1 MPDRYK
7 NRLLAPVLYTHTMDW
22 VVGIIMILS
31 GIRGL
36 MSTGGLPATVQQ
48 LPEVLGVLYILLL
61 LLGGVAIL
69 AGLFGMKHFWSA
81 GFVRSG
87 MWLAA
92 SAFAT
97 YATLLCMTVSGSPA
111 VFFAFLT
118 YTVLAFG
125 CAIRAHGVG
134 IDTKANLRA
143 LQRLRYERENA
154 NE

>member
-7 NRLLAPVLYTHTMDW
+7 NRILPPVLYTHTMDW
-22 VVGIIMILS
+22 VVGLIMILT
-31 GIRGL
+31 GVRGVIG
-36 MSTGGLPATVQQ
+36 TGGLPATVQQ
-48 LPEVLGVLYILLL
+48 LPAVLGYIYIALL
-61 LLGGVAIL
+61 LLGGAGIL

-81 GFVRSG
+81 GFVRAG

-92 SAFAT
+92 SAFGV
-97 YATLLCMTVSGSPA
+97 YAVLLMMSTAGSPA

-118 YTVLAFG
+118 YTVLAVG

-143 LQRLRYERENA
+143 LQRLRYERESA